1 MKAALFVSEHFDRFR
16 GPAMPYRDR
25 ATQTAICHA
34 IMQGRADAAF
44 LQYDVSLAD
53 QSVYRQMASEALAQV
68 VAKRSTT
75 KRYFKARIK
84 NPIWISTALSSVIGL
99 ASIISAVVLSRWI
112 NLTETGTYPILG
124 AVAGFSAIGVAAVGW
139 GVSAWIAHRNNTS
152 RYTLEI
158 VAARF
163 AQTAF
168 TDALRAF
175 NKHLRMRLINRSLA
189 NQFTISI
196 NDEEIFAIQGL
207 RYLLN
212 YFEFISVGVLE
223 GELDER
229 IVDRTLRGN
238 LVDIYDLSA
247 PYIIEL
253 QRENPRTLQH
263 FTTLRRHYQDL

>member
-1 MKAALFVSEHFDRFR
+1 
-16 GPAMPYRDR
+16 MPYRDWT
-25 ATQTAICHA
+25 TQTAICQA
-34 IMQGRADAAF
+34 IMQGQADAAF
-44 LQYDVSLAD
+44 LQYGVSLAD
-53 QSVYRQMASEALAQV
+53 QIVYRRMASEALAKV

-99 ASIISAVVLSRWI
+99 ASFISAVVLCRWI
-112 NLTETGTYPILG
+112 NLTEAATYPILG
-124 AVAGFSAIGVAAVGW
+124 AIAGFSAIGVAAVGW
-139 GVSAWIAHRNNTS
+139 GVSAWIAHRNNRS

-168 TDALRAF
+168 TDALRGF
-175 NKHLRMRLINRSLA
+175 NKYLRMRLINRSFVD
-189 NQFTISI
+189 QFAMSADD
-196 NDEEIFAIQGL
+196 NERLAIQGL

-247 PYIIEL
+247 PYIMEL

-263 FTTLRRHYQDL
+263 FTILRRHYQDL